1 MNNLLSIRVKGG
13 YTKTMGERLKELR
26 LNKGM
31 TQERLSEIS
40 KVSRQ
45 TIAAIESGK
54 TDFAKTS
61 TLEAL
66 AKALGV
72 SVAVF
77 FTDTVS

>member
-1 MNNLLSIRVKGG
+1 
-13 YTKTMGERLKELR
+13 MGDKLKELR
-26 LNKGM
+26 LKANM
-31 TQERLSEIS
+31 SQEKLSEIS

-45 TIAAIESGK
+45 TIIAIESGK
-54 TDFAKTS
+54 VDFAKTS

-77 FTDTVS
+77 FTDTVN

>member
-1 MNNLLSIRVKGG
+1 
-13 YTKTMGERLKELR
+13 MGDRLKELR
-26 LNKGM
+26 LKANM
-31 TQERLSEIS
+31 SQEKLSEIS

-45 TIAAIESGK
+45 TIIAIESGSVN
-54 TDFAKTS
+54 FAKTS

-77 FTDTVS
+77 FTDTVN